1 MPDIGVEPR
10 SLRAAAKGTREL
22 ADELRTVDPR
32 VADPIAR
39 AMPGSGAA
47 KHAAQVGDLWQTR
60 LAENVS
66 SLEDRATK
74 LAEAADTYDGGERAG
89 EADFSGLT
97 PAET

>member
-32 VADPIAR
+32 ASDPIAR
-39 AMPGSGAA
+39 AMPGSGAP
-47 KHAAQVGDLWQTR
+47 KHAAQVGDFWQRR
-60 LAENVS
+60 LAENVPTV
-66 SLEDRATK
+66 EGRATG
-74 LAEAADTYDGGERAG
+74 LAEAAHITDGGRRAG